1 MASCWLYKTELS
13 NNDTIDIIC
22 VLYTNN
28 MAEWIIDLTAK
39 GLRNFALKKHNRGI
53 IEECIIEVEEVYL

>member
-1 MASCWLYKTELS
+1 
-13 NNDTIDIIC
+13 
-22 VLYTNN
+22 
-28 MAEWIIDLTAK
+28 MAECIIDLTAK